1 MLKTITYSVPLSG
14 LPENFLPFRIVHLS
28 DLHGRIFGKNN
39 SLLVDAVR
47 SLSPDLIVMT
57 GDMAEPGRDKSDKEG
72 RLAFLKLCRSLVPL
86 CPVYYSL
93 GNHESEMLPEH
104 LASWLKKVRRTGV
117 LTLDNQRAD
126 FIHDGV
132 MFPIFG
138 LTTPLLY
145 YKDPLRKPY
154 DRHANWT
161 VQDME
166 KVFGSVP
173 QSGAE
178 NSGPS
183 ILLAHNPLYFPA
195 YRDWGADLTLA
206 GHIHGGIIRLP
217 FLGGV
222 LSPDLTLFPKYDGG
236 YFSESSRRLPSCQ
249 KKHMIVSR
257 GLSNTFLK
265 RMLNPME
272 LVCAVV
278 FPDTAKIPASPN
290 NH

>member
-1 MLKTITYSVPLSG
+1 MLKTITYSVPLAG
-14 LPENFLPFRIVHLS
+14 LPGDFLPFRIVHLS
-28 DLHGRIFGKNN
+28 DLHGRIFGKHN
-39 SLLVDAVR
+39 SILMDAVR

-57 GDMAEPGRDKSDKEG
+57 GDMAEPGRGKSDKNG
-72 RLAFLKLCRSLVPL
+72 RQAFLKLCRSLVSL

-93 GNHESEMLPEH
+93 GNHESEMPSDH

-117 LTLDNQRAD
+117 LALDNQRAD

-132 MFPIFG
+132 VFPVFG
-138 LTTPLLY
+138 LTIPLLY

-154 DRHANWT
+154 DRHACWT
-161 VQDME
+161 AQDME

-173 QSGAE
+173 KNGAE
-178 NSGPS
+178 NFGPS

-195 YRDWGADLTLA
+195 YRDWGAELTLA

-236 YFSESSRRLPSCQ
+236 HFSEGSLGLTGSQ

-265 RMLNPME
+265 RVLNPME
-272 LVCAVV
+272 LVCTIIS
-278 FPDTAKIPASPN
+278 PDTANSSILK
-290 NH
+290 